1 MELKIEHLSKQFK
14 DKTAV
19 NDVNLTLTPGVW
31 GLLGANGAGK
41 TTLMRMIA
49 DIMTPTNGAVY
60 YDGKDIRE
68 LGEVYRSKFGFLP
81 QDFGYHRDFTVK
93 DYLEYMAA
101 LKDIPTRATTQK
113 INHLLDILSLSD
125 VKKKK
130 ISNLSGGMKRRVGI
144 AQAMLN
150 DPEILVMDEPTAGL
164 DPGERVRLRNF
175 ISEFSHDRIVLIST
189 HIVSDI
195 EYIST
200 CNAIMKAGEIVD
212 VGTTAELV
220 KRIEGKVW
228 NCIIRPQSCR
238 NVKCGCALSISEA
251 KITIRFL
258 FVICPNIRKLMGLL
272 QRSHD
277 WKICICGCSRRQTW
291 KRRTDNMWLF
301 RLELKRILKSRR
313 TLILLAIA
321 LLLSVAMAYL
331 PISFEGINR
340 PNEDGT
346 VTELDGLAAIK
357 YKQDLYKT
365 SAGEVTP
372 DRIKS
377 ALETYQSCVREY
389 GPVEEEG
396 FPLAVF
402 IEKIVPFRHLLMGL
416 SEAFA
421 DPLTGIGADLM
432 DIDPNDIDGAYYEK
446 CAEHL
451 QDVMRN
457 EQRENETAQQKAL
470 EKYSELD
477 TPFYLH
483 SGISKDAFDYIEFY
497 ILFLAI
503 LCVAIAAPT
512 FAGEYQTGGDS
523 ILRTTKYGHKQL
535 AITKI
540 LAAFTLFVVT
550 FLVGITVHILILD
563 AAFGTDCLKTSFQ
576 MRYSIINLPNINLGQ
591 LQIILAAAG
600 LLSVLATVSC
610 TLFLSA
616 KCKDTLTVLLISI
629 VVLLMPLF
637 AYVAMGATWLSTI
650 LPSAGIGMQNN
661 FLSQLAD
668 FNYLNIGGMSFWTPH
683 VILISAGIELF
694 VFTFLAIHSYCRHQ
708 VA

>member
-1 MELKIEHLSKQFK
+1 MQATKKPHNYHKTVVWQKDDRIRKSPLKFY
-14 DKTAV
+14 
-19 NDVNLTLTPGVW
+19 G
-31 GLLGANGAGK
+31 
-41 TTLMRMIA
+41 
-49 DIMTPTNGAVY
+49 Y
-60 YDGKDIRE
+60 YYSE
-68 LGEVYRSKFGFLP
+68 
-81 QDFGYHRDFTVK
+81 
-93 DYLEYMAA
+93 
-101 LKDIPTRATTQK
+101 
-113 INHLLDILSLSD
+113 
-125 VKKKK
+125 
-130 ISNLSGGMKRRVGI
+130 LSGDC
-144 AQAMLN
+144 QAS
-150 DPEILVMDEPTAGL
+150 IIT
-164 DPGERVRLRNF
+164 
-175 ISEFSHDRIVLIST
+175 
-189 HIVSDI
+189 
-195 EYIST
+195 
-200 CNAIMKAGEIVD
+200 
-212 VGTTAELV
+212 ELW
-220 KRIEGKVW
+220 R
-228 NCIIRPQSCR
+228 
-238 NVKCGCALSISEA
+238 LSIA
-251 KITIRFL
+251 FL
-258 FVICPNIRKLMGLL
+258 CYF
-272 QRSHD
+272 
-277 WKICICGCSRRQTW
+277 
-291 KRRTDNMWLF
+291 
-301 RLELKRILKSRR
+301 
-313 TLILLAIA
+313 
-321 LLLSVAMAYL
+321 MAHEH
-331 PISFEGINR
+331 SFEGINR

-396 FPLAVF
+396 LPLAVN
-402 IEKIVPFRHLLMGL
+402 IEKIVPIRPLLKGL

-503 LCVAIAAPT
+503 LCVTIAAPT

-523 ILRTTKYGHKQL
+523 ILRTTKYGRNQL

-576 MRYSIINLPNINLGQ
+576 MLYSIINLPNINLGQ
-591 LQIILAAAG
+591 LQIILAAVG

-610 TLFLSA
+610 MLFLSA

-650 LPSAGIGMQNN
+650 LPSAGIDLKNI

-668 FNYLNIGGMSFWTPH
+668 FNYLNIGGMSFWTPQI
-683 VILISAGIELF
+683 ILLSAGIELF
-694 VFTFLAIHSYCRHQ
+694 VFIFLAIHSYCRHQ

>member
-1 MELKIEHLSKQFK
+1 
-14 DKTAV
+14 
-19 NDVNLTLTPGVW
+19 
-31 GLLGANGAGK
+31 
-41 TTLMRMIA
+41 
-49 DIMTPTNGAVY
+49 
-60 YDGKDIRE
+60 
-68 LGEVYRSKFGFLP
+68 
-81 QDFGYHRDFTVK
+81 
-93 DYLEYMAA
+93 
-101 LKDIPTRATTQK
+101 
-113 INHLLDILSLSD
+113 
-125 VKKKK
+125 
-130 ISNLSGGMKRRVGI
+130 
-144 AQAMLN
+144 
-150 DPEILVMDEPTAGL
+150 
-164 DPGERVRLRNF
+164 
-175 ISEFSHDRIVLIST
+175 
-189 HIVSDI
+189 
-195 EYIST
+195 
-200 CNAIMKAGEIVD
+200 
-212 VGTTAELV
+212 
-220 KRIEGKVW
+220 
-228 NCIIRPQSCR
+228 
-238 NVKCGCALSISEA
+238 
-251 KITIRFL
+251 
-258 FVICPNIRKLMGLL
+258 
-272 QRSHD
+272 
-277 WKICICGCSRRQTW
+277 
-291 KRRTDNMWLF
+291 
-301 RLELKRILKSRR
+301 
-313 TLILLAIA
+313 
-321 LLLSVAMAYL
+321 
-331 PISFEGINR
+331 
-340 PNEDGT
+340 
-346 VTELDGLAAIK
+346 
-357 YKQDLYKT
+357 
-365 SAGEVTP
+365 
-372 DRIKS
+372 
-377 ALETYQSCVREY
+377 
-389 GPVEEEG
+389 
-396 FPLAVF
+396 
-402 IEKIVPFRHLLMGL
+402 MGL

-523 ILRTTKYGHKQL
+523 ILRTTKYGRKQL

-550 FLVGITVHILILD
+550 FLVGITVQILILN

-616 KCKDTLTVLLISI
+616 KCKDTLIVLLISI

-637 AYVAMGATWLSTI
+637 VYVAMGATWLSTI

-668 FNYLNIGGMSFWTPH
+668 FNYLNIGGTSFWTPH

>member
-1 MELKIEHLSKQFK
+1 
-14 DKTAV
+14 
-19 NDVNLTLTPGVW
+19 
-31 GLLGANGAGK
+31 
-41 TTLMRMIA
+41 MR
-49 DIMTPTNGAVY
+49 
-60 YDGKDIRE
+60 
-68 LGEVYRSKFGFLP
+68 
-81 QDFGYHRDFTVK
+81 
-93 DYLEYMAA
+93 
-101 LKDIPTRATTQK
+101 
-113 INHLLDILSLSD
+113 
-125 VKKKK
+125 
-130 ISNLSGGMKRRVGI
+130 
-144 AQAMLN
+144 
-150 DPEILVMDEPTAGL
+150 
-164 DPGERVRLRNF
+164 
-175 ISEFSHDRIVLIST
+175 
-189 HIVSDI
+189 
-195 EYIST
+195 
-200 CNAIMKAGEIVD
+200 
-212 VGTTAELV
+212 
-220 KRIEGKVW
+220 
-228 NCIIRPQSCR
+228 
-238 NVKCGCALSISEA
+238 
-251 KITIRFL
+251 
-258 FVICPNIRKLMGLL
+258 
-272 QRSHD
+272 
-277 WKICICGCSRRQTW
+277 
-291 KRRTDNMWLF
+291 LF

-331 PISFEGINR
+331 PISFESINR

-346 VTELDGLAAIK
+346 VTELNGLAAIK

-396 FPLAVF
+396 FPLAVY

-416 SEAFA
+416 PETFA

-540 LAAFTLFVVT
+540 LAAFILFVVT
-550 FLVGITVHILILD
+550 FLVGIT
-563 AAFGTDCLKTSFQ
+563 SFQ
-576 MRYSIINLPNINLGQ
+576 IRYSIINLPNINLGQ

>member
-1 MELKIEHLSKQFK
+1 
-14 DKTAV
+14 
-19 NDVNLTLTPGVW
+19 
-31 GLLGANGAGK
+31 
-41 TTLMRMIA
+41 MR
-49 DIMTPTNGAVY
+49 
-60 YDGKDIRE
+60 
-68 LGEVYRSKFGFLP
+68 
-81 QDFGYHRDFTVK
+81 
-93 DYLEYMAA
+93 
-101 LKDIPTRATTQK
+101 
-113 INHLLDILSLSD
+113 
-125 VKKKK
+125 
-130 ISNLSGGMKRRVGI
+130 
-144 AQAMLN
+144 
-150 DPEILVMDEPTAGL
+150 
-164 DPGERVRLRNF
+164 
-175 ISEFSHDRIVLIST
+175 
-189 HIVSDI
+189 
-195 EYIST
+195 
-200 CNAIMKAGEIVD
+200 
-212 VGTTAELV
+212 
-220 KRIEGKVW
+220 
-228 NCIIRPQSCR
+228 
-238 NVKCGCALSISEA
+238 
-251 KITIRFL
+251 
-258 FVICPNIRKLMGLL
+258 
-272 QRSHD
+272 
-277 WKICICGCSRRQTW
+277 
-291 KRRTDNMWLF
+291 LF
-301 RLELKRILKSRR
+301 RLEIKRILKSRR
-313 TLILLAIA
+313 TLIILAIA

-416 SEAFA
+416 PEAFA

-503 LCVAIAAPT
+503 LCVAIAAST

-629 VVLLMPLF
+629 VVLLMPFF

-661 FLSQLAD
+661 FLCQLAN

-683 VILISAGIELF
+683 IILLSAGIELF

>member
-1 MELKIEHLSKQFK
+1 
-14 DKTAV
+14 
-19 NDVNLTLTPGVW
+19 
-31 GLLGANGAGK
+31 
-41 TTLMRMIA
+41 MR
-49 DIMTPTNGAVY
+49 
-60 YDGKDIRE
+60 
-68 LGEVYRSKFGFLP
+68 
-81 QDFGYHRDFTVK
+81 
-93 DYLEYMAA
+93 
-101 LKDIPTRATTQK
+101 
-113 INHLLDILSLSD
+113 
-125 VKKKK
+125 
-130 ISNLSGGMKRRVGI
+130 
-144 AQAMLN
+144 
-150 DPEILVMDEPTAGL
+150 
-164 DPGERVRLRNF
+164 
-175 ISEFSHDRIVLIST
+175 
-189 HIVSDI
+189 
-195 EYIST
+195 
-200 CNAIMKAGEIVD
+200 
-212 VGTTAELV
+212 
-220 KRIEGKVW
+220 
-228 NCIIRPQSCR
+228 
-238 NVKCGCALSISEA
+238 
-251 KITIRFL
+251 
-258 FVICPNIRKLMGLL
+258 
-272 QRSHD
+272 
-277 WKICICGCSRRQTW
+277 
-291 KRRTDNMWLF
+291 LF

-416 SEAFA
+416 SEVFA
-421 DPLTGIGADLM
+421 DPVTGIGADLM

-503 LCVAIAAPT
+503 LCVAIAAST

-629 VVLLMPLF
+629 VVLLKPLF
-637 AYVAMGATWLSTI
+637 L
-650 LPSAGIGMQNN
+650 L
-661 FLSQLAD
+661 
-668 FNYLNIGGMSFWTPH
+668 MS
-683 VILISAGIELF
+683 
-694 VFTFLAIHSYCRHQ
+694 
-708 VA
+708 